1 MALPQNVLLDTY
13 PDSKIIV
20 KNNDVILVSNTFEY
34 LPAWPI
40 YILKNDR
47 YVEHVSNVFNKA
59 NEFDFSGVPAGEGLR
74 LIDFSFEKDR
84 YQIIGEFKDTMHLN
98 VQQGNFTVYSDDLKN
113 WSEPEWLSDSE
124 TPKAPVENFLKCMI
138 NHESNGQYPLDSE
151 SLLSIRGDKE
161 NIILDNHTMKLQPAN
176 INDQSNVS
184 FVGFRQTHGQT
195 KISANFKIN
204 YDLDKNEEVGLA
216 VRKNDTDYIKFAV
229 YKDVVKIVQRQHDI
243 ATITHS
249 KKHNLVAF
257 RLSVLSDL
265 KNQYHFLFNDEEL
278 GVIDGKYLAVCSKFG
293 TVIGPFATSNGN
305 PTTATVRISD
315 LVYEIK

>member
-1 MALPQNVLLDTY
+1 MSATQNTLLDTY

-20 KNNDVILVSNTFEY
+20 KNDYVILVTNTFEY

-40 YILKNDR
+40 YLLKNDSF
-47 YVEHVSNVFNKA
+47 VEHVSNVFNTA
-59 NEFDFSGVPAGEGLR
+59 NVFDFSGVPAGEGLR
-74 LIDFSFEKDR
+74 LIDFSFEKGI
-84 YQIIGEFKDTMHLN
+84 YQIKGEFKDTVHKN
-98 VQQGNFTVYSDDLKN
+98 VQQGYFTVYSGDLKK
-113 WSEPEWLSDSE
+113 WSEPKWYSD
-124 TPKAPVENFLKCMI
+124 PKTSKDTIEKFLKLI
-138 NHESNGQYPLDSE
+138 ISNESNGQYPLDSE

-161 NIILDNHTMKLQPAN
+161 NIILDSHTMKLQPAN

-184 FVGFRQTHGQT
+184 FVGFRQTHLRT

-229 YKDVVKIVQRQHDI
+229 YKDVVKIVHRQHDI
-243 ATITHS
+243 ATVTHS
-249 KKHNLVAF
+249 KKHDLVEF
-257 RLSVLSDL
+257 RLSVESDL

-278 GVIDGKYLAVCSKFG
+278 GVIDGETLEICSQFG
-293 TVIGPFATSNGN
+293 ITIGPFATSNGY

-315 LVYEIK
+315 LEYEIK